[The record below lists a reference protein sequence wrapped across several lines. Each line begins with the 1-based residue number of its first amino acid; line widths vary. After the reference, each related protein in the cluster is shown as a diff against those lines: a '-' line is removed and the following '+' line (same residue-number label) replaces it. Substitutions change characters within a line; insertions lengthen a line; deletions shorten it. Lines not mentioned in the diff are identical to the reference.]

1 MSDRIRA
8 SAHIYLGSGER
19 PVKLARVSSAPLRRD
34 AVLAAPP
41 LQAVLR
47 HVSAEVELHLG
58 GRRGKHGAESGRHRR
73 CKKTRHEEKNGGGDK
88 KGALKQN
95 AQGCEPSQEER
106 DRK

>member
-58 GRRGKHGAESGRHRR
+58 RR